1 MSAEIWF
8 IISIVGFSLAAAAL
22 IAAVILF
29 IKLNIPAVIGD
40 LTGRTVAR
48 EIKAMKET
56 NFNKTNVIRT
66 GVPSS
71 SAAGAKAEVLSAS
84 APDIRHDSM
93 AVAHASKQLD
103 KLYSVENDKK
113 SVKKTGTTGLSDVL
127 KSNESD
133 PTDIL
138 PANSTEVLSSSDEYR
153 EGANRTVTESLSD
166 NATESLDAGATE
178 VLSNNATESLDAGA
192 TEVLSNN
199 ATESLG
205 AGATEVLS
213 NNATESLG
221 AGATEVLSN
230 NATESLGAGATE
242 ILSNNATEALENAAS
257 ASQGTTVL
265 SPTEDLRKDA
275 VKPVAFRIVR
285 KEISIHTNEIIR

>member
-84 APDIRHDSM
+84 VPDIRPDIRPDSM

-113 SVKKTGTTGLSDVL
+113 SAKKTGTTGLSDVL

-205 AGATEVLS
+205 AGATE
-213 NNATESLG
+213 
-221 AGATEVLSN
+221 
-230 NATESLGAGATE
+230 

-285 KEISIHTNEIIR
+285 EEISIHTNEIIR

>member
-84 APDIRHDSM
+84 VPDIRPDIRHDSM

-113 SVKKTGTTGLSDVL
+113 SAKKTGTTGLSDVL

-138 PANSTEVLSSSDEYR
+138 PTNSTEVLSSSDEYR

-166 NATESLDAGATE
+166 NATESLD
-178 VLSNNATESLDAGA
+178 
-192 TEVLSNN
+192 
-199 ATESLG
+199 
-205 AGATEVLS
+205 
-213 NNATESLG
+213 

-285 KEISIHTNEIIR
+285 EEISIHTNEIIR

>member
-84 APDIRHDSM
+84 APDIRPDIRHDSM

-113 SVKKTGTTGLSDVL
+113 SAKKTGTTGLSDVL

-166 NATESLDAGATE
+166 
-178 VLSNNATESLDAGA
+178 NATESLDAGA

-285 KEISIHTNEIIR
+285 EEISIHTNEIIR

>member
-1 MSAEIWF
+1 MKYQRLLRTHTRVGENLMSAEIWF

-84 APDIRHDSM
+84 APDIRPDIRHDSM

-113 SVKKTGTTGLSDVL
+113 SAKKTGTTGLSDVL

-178 VLSNNATESLDAGA
+178 VLSNNATESL
-192 TEVLSNN
+192 
-199 ATESLG
+199 
-205 AGATEVLS
+205 
-213 NNATESLG
+213 
-221 AGATEVLSN
+221 
-230 NATESLGAGATE
+230 GAGATE

-285 KEISIHTNEIIR
+285 EEISIHTNEIIR

>member
-1 MSAEIWF
+1 MSAETWF
-8 IISIVGFSLAAAAL
+8 IISIVGFSLAAVAL

-48 EIKAMKET
+48 EIKAMKEV
-56 NFNKTNVIRT
+56 NLNKTNVVRT
-66 GVPSS
+66 GAPATPSV
-71 SAAGAKAEVLSAS
+71 AGAKAEVLSVA
-84 APDIRHDSM
+84 AQDIRPDSM

-103 KLYSVENDKK
+103 KLYSVENDKNTA
-113 SVKKTGTTGLSDVL
+113 KKTGTTGLSDVL
-127 KSNESD
+127 KSNLSD
-133 PTDIL
+133 PTDVL
-138 PANSTEVLSSSDEYR
+138 PANSTEVLSSSDEYQ
-153 EGANRTVTESLSD
+153 EGASRTVTESLSD
-166 NATESLDAGATE
+166 N
-178 VLSNNATESLDAGA
+178 A

-221 AGATEVLSN
+221 TDATEVLSNNATESLGTGATEVLSN
-230 NATESLGAGATE
+230 NATESLGAGVTG
-242 ILSNNATEALENAAS
+242 ILSNDATEALENAAIV
-257 ASQGTTVL
+257 SQGTTVL

-285 KEISIHTNEIIR
+285 EEISIHTNEIIR

>member
-84 APDIRHDSM
+84 VPDIRPDIRPDSM

-113 SVKKTGTTGLSDVL
+113 SAKKTGTTGLSDVL

-221 AGATEVLSN
+221 AGATE
-230 NATESLGAGATE
+230 

-285 KEISIHTNEIIR
+285 EEISIHTNEIIR

>member
-56 NFNKTNVIRT
+56 NFNRTNVIRT
-66 GVPSS
+66 GIPSS
-71 SAAGAKAEVLSAS
+71 SASSAKAEVLSAS
-84 APDIRHDSM
+84 VPDVRPDIRHDSM

-113 SVKKTGTTGLSDVL
+113 SAKKTGTTGLSDVL
-127 KSNESD
+127 KSNKSD

-138 PANSTEVLSSSDEYR
+138 PANSTEVLSSSDEYQ

-166 NATESLDAGATE
+166 NATESLDVGATE
-178 VLSNNATESLDAGA
+178 VLSNNATESLGAGA
-192 TEVLSNN
+192 IEVLSNN

-213 NNATESLG
+213 NNATESFG

-230 NATESLGAGATE
+230 NATE
-242 ILSNNATEALENAAS
+242 ALEDAAS

-285 KEISIHTNEIIR
+285 EEISIHTNEIIR